1 MEHVLKNKTKTVTK
15 QCRLKLFVSVPAL
28 MLVLLLTSI
37 TVSAF
42 HSHRDCENSNNCT
55 ICTFQIS
62 TSAVALDTAPGSD
75 PYDGPVLLS
84 AIMLPERISEPFHT
98 SVFASHAPPQF
109 S

>member
-1 MEHVLKNKTKTVTK
+1 MCSVLPV
-15 QCRLKLFVSVPAL
+15 V

-42 HSHRDCENSNNCT
+42 HSHRDCDNSNNCA

-62 TSAVALDTAPGSD
+62 TSAVALDTTPGAD
-75 PYDGPVLLS
+75 PNDELILLS
-84 AIMLPERISEPFHT
+84 AITVSERVSEPFHT

>member
-1 MEHVLKNKTKTVTK
+1 MKSIEKHHRCSLRVM
-15 QCRLKLFVSVPAL
+15 VPAL

-42 HSHRDCENSNNCT
+42 HNHRDCENSNNCA

-62 TSAVALDTAPGSD
+62 TSALALDTAPGSD
-75 PYDGPVLLS
+75 PYDEPVILS
-84 AIMLPERISEPFHT
+84 FIILPERVSEPFHT